1 MEDRILDY
9 RDGLNIRYTLI
20 ATIDD
25 EVISQISDY
34 DINCVVSQCNRIE
47 QEIETEVERQW
58 EMYSEPDYDLQAKDK

>member
-9 RDGLNIRYTLI
+9 RDDLDIRYTLI

-25 EVISQISDY
+25 EVISQTSDY

-47 QEIETEVERQW
+47 QEIEAEVEKQW
-58 EMYSEPDYDLQAKDK
+58 EMYSEPDYDSQARDE

>member
-9 RDGLNIRYTLI
+9 RDGLDIRYTLI

-25 EVISQISDY
+25 EVISQTSHY

-47 QEIETEVERQW
+47 QDVEAEVEKQW
-58 EMYSEPDYDLQAKDK
+58 EMYSEPDYDSQAKDE

>member
-9 RDGLNIRYTLI
+9 RDGLDIRYTLI

-25 EVISQISDY
+25 EVISQTSDY

-47 QEIETEVERQW
+47 QDIELEVEKQW
-58 EMYSEPDYDLQAKDK
+58 EMYSEPDYDSQAKEE

>member
-9 RDGLNIRYTLI
+9 RDGLDIRYTLI

-25 EVISQISDY
+25 EVISQTSDY

-47 QEIETEVERQW
+47 QEIEAEVEKQW
-58 EMYSEPDYDLQAKDK
+58 EMYSEPDYDSEAKDE

>member
-9 RDGLNIRYTLI
+9 RDGLDIRYTLI

-25 EVISQISDY
+25 EVISQTSDY

-47 QEIETEVERQW
+47 QDIELEVEKQW
-58 EMYSEPDYDLQAKDK
+58 EMYSEPDYDSQAKDE

>member
-9 RDGLNIRYTLI
+9 RDGLDIRYTLI

-25 EVISQISDY
+25 EVISQTSDY

-47 QEIETEVERQW
+47 QDIESEVEKQW
-58 EMYSEPDYDLQAKDK
+58 EMYSEPDYDSQAKDE

>member
-9 RDGLNIRYTLI
+9 RDGLDIRYTLI

-25 EVISQISDY
+25 EVISQTSDY

-47 QEIETEVERQW
+47 QEIEAEVEKQW
-58 EMYSEPDYDLQAKDK
+58 EMYSEPNYDSQAKDE